1 VHLIDKAKGDPDV
14 TTPPQGPPPPYG
26 EQQPGQPYGQ
36 QPGQP
41 YGQQPGQPY
50 GQPAQPYGSM
60 PPPPFGAMAGTDQV
74 TLPNVGTV
82 TVASIGQRFVGRLLD
97 FLIVGIPSAIIA
109 FAIIAATASNE
120 ADRIAAGESTASGS
134 FYASIFAVAGV
145 LFVLGILYE
154 VGLIATRGATLGKQ
168 IAGVKVLRIGDGQL
182 PGWGPSFLRWIIPAV
197 ANFVCGLLTLL
208 VYLSPL
214 FDSSGRR
221 QGWHDKVA
229 KTIVIS
235 VK

>member
-1 VHLIDKAKGDPDV
+1 MVP
-14 TTPPQGPPPPYG
+14 
-26 EQQPGQPYGQ
+26 
-36 QPGQP
+36 
-41 YGQQPGQPY
+41 
-50 GQPAQPYGSM
+50 
-60 PPPPFGAMAGTDQV
+60 DQV
-74 TLPNVGTV
+74 TLPGVGTV
-82 TVASIGQRFVGRLLD
+82 AVASIGQRFLGRFLD
-97 FLIVGIPSAIIA
+97 GLIVGIPAVIIA
-109 FAIIAATASNE
+109 LIIIRVMASNE
-120 ADRIAAGESTASGS
+120 ADRLASGATTFS
-134 FYASIFAVAGV
+134 GGFLASIFSTAGV

-168 IAGVKVLRIGDGQL
+168 IAGVKVLRIEDGQL

-214 FDSSGRR
+214 FDDSGRR

-235 VK
+235 TK